1 MNIAYFYKV
10 NVFTLKSFKIIE
22 GRFLPQKA
30 SANGVRITK
39 IQDDGERF
47 IIHGESGLLQELK
60 EVFDNMA
67 LGISVT
73 PSDKGVANILYTEN
87 NRDIV
92 LRILNERT
100 K

>member
-1 MNIAYFYKV
+1 MCM
-10 NVFTLKSFKIIE
+10 
-22 GRFLPQKA
+22 
-30 SANGVRITK
+30 RISK

-47 IIHGESGLLQELK
+47 IIHGDGRLLEELRD
-60 EVFDNMA
+60 VFDNMA

-73 PSDKGVANILYTEN
+73 PSDTGVANILYTEN

-100 K
+100 E